1 VGRETA
7 MEVVAE
13 VIGVGDIG
21 AGRAGVFEISPEEI
35 DLGPQW
41 MDLRWSELETLASP
55 E

>member
-1 VGRETA
+1 LKL
-7 MEVVAE
+7 VVE
-13 VIGVGDIG
+13 VIEIGDIG
-21 AGRAGVFEISPEEI
+21 TGRAGVFEISTEEI